1 MEDQEKL
8 IDYLELNRGLYI
20 EGNRWCYDH
29 QESDLFAY
37 FHTAFV
43 DTGEANEINRLDAAE
58 ESRFGEWSFGYYANE
73 EMPMAANSADRV
85 RAQEGAETILTCNQ
99 DFQRSVYYDGDGAYR
114 TYSQSVSFL
123 GISNAHDF
131 DRALLLRDILV
142 SLAGYQGRMFGRAV
156 DNETD
161 EAIAGASIEVI
172 GCGLNAVTDI
182 DGSFEI
188 GRIPTEQFNASISAD
203 GYQGIESAE
212 MNFNGNEELEVEF
225 RLNRAAWVDEDG
237 ALPADFGLTG
247 LQPNPFNPVTNV
259 NFSVQYRM
267 DVRLEVVDLNGNP
280 IFSRLLQD
288 IGPGMHDLPV
298 NLMSCPAGIYLFRL
312 TADKKTSAIRGI
324 LLK

>member
-1 MEDQEKL
+1 VEDQEKL

-29 QESDLFAY
+29 RDTDLFTY

-43 DTGEANEINRLDAAE
+43 DTGEANEITRLDAGE
-58 ESRFGEWSFGYYANE
+58 DCRFGAWSFGYYANE

-85 RAQEGAETILTCNQ
+85 RAQEGAETIMTCNQ
-99 DFQRSVYYDGDGAYR
+99 DFQRSVYYDGNEAYR

-161 EAIAGASIEVI
+161 EAISGASIEVI
-172 GCGLNAVTDI
+172 DCGLSAVTDI
-182 DGSFEI
+182 EGRFEI

-203 GYQGIESAE
+203 GYEGIESAE
-212 MNFNGNEELEVEF
+212 IDFDGNQELEVEF
-225 RLNRAAWVDEDG
+225 RLNQAEWVVEEDAVPG
-237 ALPADFGLTG
+237 DFGLIS
-247 LQPNPFNPVTNV
+247 LYPNPFNPETTVS
-259 NFSVQYRM
+259 FSVQHRT
-267 DVRLEVVDLNGNP
+267 DVRLEVFDLSGNS
-280 IFSRLLQD
+280 IFKYLLND
-288 IGPGMHDLPV
+288 LEPGMHSLPV
-298 NLMSCPAGIYLFRL
+298 NLGFCPAGNYLFRL
-312 TADKKTSAIRGI
+312 SGSGETTAIRGI